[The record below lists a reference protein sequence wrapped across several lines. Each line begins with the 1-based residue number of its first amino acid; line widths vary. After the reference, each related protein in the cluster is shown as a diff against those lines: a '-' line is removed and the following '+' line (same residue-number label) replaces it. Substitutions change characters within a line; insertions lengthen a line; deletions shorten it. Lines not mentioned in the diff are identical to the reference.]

1 MKLAK
6 TGWEDIDALFSEVEQ
21 IHSELEI
28 IREEC
33 KDILYP
39 AGKQISDEPNAS
51 KLLVRSA

>member
-1 MKLAK
+1 MKLTK
-6 TGWEDIDALFSEVEQ
+6 TGWEDIDALFSEVERV
-21 IHSELEI
+21 HNELEV

-39 AGKQISDEPNAS
+39 SGKKKPDNPDVE